1 MPQLTDRLADVVGC
15 QVQAVIVVHDG
26 TFMNS
31 NERVPQA
38 LKATARFSRIPA
50 ALVPASMA
58 TDVTRGARA
67 VERGQGAARRTP
79 RARSSG
85 LMIRMRVIADGA
97 PTFAAASR
105 SPVGALAEVADF
117 SARPIGLDCQDDADG
132 AKRRNDGVGGR
143 VLTALRCVR
152 GEHPEYA
159 GRHGQPSD
167 ERE

>member
-58 TDVTRGARA
+58 TDVTREPVQSSGARVLHA
-67 VERGQGAARRTP
+67 GHRGPAH
-79 RARSSG
+79 RA
-85 LMIRMRVIADGA
+85 
-97 PTFAAASR
+97 
-105 SPVGALAEVADF
+105 
-117 SARPIGLDCQDDADG
+117 
-132 AKRRNDGVGGR
+132 
-143 VLTALRCVR
+143 
-152 GEHPEYA
+152 
-159 GRHGQPSD
+159 
-167 ERE
+167 